1 MFVSEDEEKTY
12 VYIDGKFYPKDEA
25 KISVYDHGLL
35 YGDGVYEAIRAYDGL
50 IFKLKEHMDRL
61 YESAKSIKIEISLT
75 KEEMTNAVLETLR
88 KNKLKE
94 AYIRIV
100 VTRGKGPMGVDPRNC
115 PKPTII
121 IITEK
126 REPFFGGGEKG
137 ITAIITSIRRTPPW
151 VMDPR
156 IKSLNYLNNILA
168 RIEAIE
174 AGAEESI
181 MLNDRGFLA
190 EGSTENLFL
199 VKDGKVFTPPLTA
212 SILKGITRDAVIR
225 IARELGF
232 EVEERDLTMHELF
245 NADEVFVT
253 GTAAEIVP
261 IVKVSGRVIGTGDV
275 GPVVKKIITKFR
287 EMTKKPGEGIV
298 L

>member
-1 MFVSEDEEKTY
+1 MSEGEEKTC
-12 VYIDGKFYPKDEA
+12 VYIDGEFYPKDEA
-25 KISVYDHGLL
+25 KVSVYDHGLL
-35 YGDGVYEAIRAYDGL
+35 YGDGVYEAIRAYEGL
-50 IFKLKEHMDRL
+50 IFKLKEHVDRL
-61 YESAKSIKIEISLT
+61 YESAKSIKIEIPLT
-75 KEEMTNAVLETLR
+75 KEEMIGAVLETLR
-88 KNKLKE
+88 ENGLRE

-121 IITEK
+121 IIAEK
-126 REPFFGGGEKG
+126 REPFFGRGEKG
-137 ITAIITSIRRTPPW
+137 ITAIITSVRRTPPW

-199 VKDGKVFTPPLTA
+199 VKEGKIFTPPLTA
-212 SILKGITRDAVIR
+212 SILKGITRDVVIR
-225 IARELGF
+225 IARELNC

-275 GPVVKKIITKFR
+275 GPVVKKIIARFR
-287 EMTKKPGEGIV
+287 EMIKKPDEGIV